1 MLVLSRKIGEAVVI
15 DGEIRV
21 TVLEVRANR
30 VKLGIVGPKAVP
42 VHREEVYR
50 EIAGRGIVSEQ
61 PSCSLAEMAPS
72 TP

>member
-1 MLVLSRKIGEAVVI
+1 LVI

-50 EIAGRGIVSEQ
+50 KIVGCGIVPEQ

-72 TP
+72 TR